1 LSTLATHLIGT
12 WRLVSRED
20 RNAAGERRID
30 PGLGADP
37 VALLVF
43 DMAGNFAAQFMRR
56 DRSSGEVAVATRV
69 GANNST
75 AVNGYDAYFGKYT
88 VNEASGLVTTTL
100 QGSLSP
106 EDVGSVFTR
115 EMQVD
120 GNSLTIRLATTSAD
134 GEPVTRTLI
143 WERSA

>member
-1 LSTLATHLIGT
+1 MATLASQLIGT

-20 RNAAGERRID
+20 RTAAGERRVD
-30 PGLGADP
+30 AGLGADP

-43 DMAGNFAAQFMRR
+43 DMAGNFAAQFMKR
-56 DRSSGEVAVATRV
+56 DRSSGEGAVTIRA

-75 AVNGYDAYFGKYT
+75 AVNGYDAYFGNYT
-88 VNEASGLVTTTL
+88 VDEGSGSVRTTL
-100 QGSLSP
+100 EGSLSP

-115 EMQVD
+115 EMHVD
-120 GNSLTIRLATTSAD
+120 GYTLTIKLATTSAG

-143 WERSA
+143 WKRSA